1 MQNYTPVNHREV
13 AKDISRIILEGSEKV
28 KGFLTLEDIRKSVK
42 MATGV
47 LQALRIETE
56 RKEKAALIRELE
68 SMYPTIIG

>member
-1 MQNYTPVNHREV
+1 MKNYKPVNHREV
-13 AKDISRIILEGSEKV
+13 AKDISRIILEGTEKV

>member
-1 MQNYTPVNHREV
+1 MKNYKPVNHREV
-13 AKDISRIILEGSEKV
+13 AKDISRIIIEGTEKV